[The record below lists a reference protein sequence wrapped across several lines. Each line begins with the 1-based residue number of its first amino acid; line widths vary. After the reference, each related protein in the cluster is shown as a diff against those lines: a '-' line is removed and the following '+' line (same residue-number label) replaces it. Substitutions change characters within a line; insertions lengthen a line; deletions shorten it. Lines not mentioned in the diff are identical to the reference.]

1 MTMRLNTLKPAPGA
15 KREGVRLGRGIGSGK
30 GKTGGR
36 GHKGQTSRTGSSIP
50 VGFEGGQMP
59 IIRRIPKR
67 GFKNPFRV
75 EYAVVNLK
83 TLEKFDGEVTPQI
96 LKEKGIIKTVEN
108 VKVLGDGV
116 ISKPLTIHAA
126 KFSKSALKKI
136 EDAGGKAITID
147 N

>member
-1 MTMRLNTLKPAPGA
+1 
-15 KREGVRLGRGIGSGK
+15 
-30 GKTGGR
+30 
-36 GHKGQTSRTGSSIP
+36 
-50 VGFEGGQMP
+50 MP

-96 LKEKGIIKTVEN
+96 LKEKGIIKTVKN

-116 ISKPLTIHAA
+116 ISKPLTNHAA